1 MVEDSL
7 VVGQDGQIV
16 ASDCIADTVV
26 TRVMAQSDYLSVK
39 VEGVV
44 RPWPTAL
51 HVSVCCGPV
60 LGTGMK
66 RWCRL
71 VRKMVKMGNL
81 TY

>member
-44 RPWPTAL
+44 RPWPVL
-51 HVSVCCGPV
+51 VVSHPSSVQAG
-60 LGTGMK
+60 K
-66 RWCRL
+66 NRW
-71 VRKMVKMGNL
+71 
-81 TY
+81 